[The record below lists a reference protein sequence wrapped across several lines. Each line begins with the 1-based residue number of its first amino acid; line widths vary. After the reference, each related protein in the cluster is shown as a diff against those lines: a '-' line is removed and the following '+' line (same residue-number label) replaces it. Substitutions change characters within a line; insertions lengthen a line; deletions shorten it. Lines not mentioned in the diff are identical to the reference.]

1 MQPECEAD
9 DKPAFR
15 SSHVSTLLFA
25 DSQLCSAAYTLS
37 KGQAGIDIKNV
48 SSRSILTVSNI
59 TEDRYG
65 NYTCV
70 AVNKL
75 GTANASV
82 SLIRK

>member
-1 MQPECEAD
+1 MD
-9 DKPAFR
+9 LSVVLR
-15 SSHVSTLLFA
+15 HL
-25 DSQLCSAAYTLS
+25 YTSRGLS
-37 KGQAGIDIKNV
+37 KGQAGIDIKNA

-75 GTANASV
+75 GAANATV
-82 SLIRK
+82 PLIREAALV

>member
-1 MQPECEAD
+1 MEII
-9 DKPAFR
+9 
-15 SSHVSTLLFA
+15 SHGREVL
-25 DSQLCSAAYTLS
+25 LCSIPDTSLVFACVFRLS